1 MKWNQNSVFQ
11 REKKKSKTQTIW
23 CLFTLYD
30 FPRVMM
36 GWFMVLASP
45 EGKTVIYGI
54 GENWPH
60 EVPLSLVSTIF
71 HKLGKS
77 QTSAWLP
84 EEGFVRRTCVKGH
97 VVSDLWIHIWTLWMH
112 EWTKQREAGL
122 SVSSM
127 WRTYSYVPTIHCFFS
142 LWAVL
147 VPGAKYSLAELSQ
160 YKAFHS
166 HSPGGC
172 FKVGHMPQLSHWEEV
187 RKTIFMIKKHISF
200 FSNM

>member
-1 MKWNQNSVFQ
+1 M
-11 REKKKSKTQTIW
+11 
-23 CLFTLYD
+23 YD

-97 VVSDLWIHIWTLWMH
+97 VVSDL
-112 EWTKQREAGL
+112 
-122 SVSSM
+122 
-127 WRTYSYVPTIHCFFS
+127 
-142 LWAVL
+142 
-147 VPGAKYSLAELSQ
+147 
-160 YKAFHS
+160 
-166 HSPGGC
+166 
-172 FKVGHMPQLSHWEEV
+172 
-187 RKTIFMIKKHISF
+187 
-200 FSNM
+200 